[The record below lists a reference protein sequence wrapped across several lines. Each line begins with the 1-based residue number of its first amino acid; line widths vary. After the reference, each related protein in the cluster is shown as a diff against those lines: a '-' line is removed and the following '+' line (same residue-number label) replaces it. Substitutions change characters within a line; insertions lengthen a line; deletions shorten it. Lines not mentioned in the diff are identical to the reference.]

1 MKKKQ
6 KKTNIILFTKHFINK
21 LKVKIMKIETKKM
34 EYQTPEMEVVK
45 VEHQEALLAGSGTPA
60 PEFSPE
66 ELED

>member
-1 MKKKQ
+1 
-6 KKTNIILFTKHFINK
+6 
-21 LKVKIMKIETKKM
+21 MKIETKKM